1 MANIIDVV
9 MRLTDRVTDPL
20 RRIRQQMEQTANMNQ
35 RLGRDIQN
43 IGRGVSSIG
52 ESMMPAAAAITAVGV
67 ATGKT
72 FMDFE
77 ATITGAAVKAGATTE
92 AEFNKMRDVAGK
104 LGAEFPITASQAAE
118 GMDRLA
124 AGGFDV
130 NETIGAMPG
139 IITAAVASGEDLA
152 VTSDV
157 ITSALS
163 IWDMK
168 QGDIAE
174 NTTHVADVVQMAAN
188 KSKLGMQDFG
198 LAMQYAG
205 APAAALGVSIEELG
219 TAMAIMSNNGIQAS
233 TIGTSLRATMSRLA
247 SPPKAAAMAIEQ
259 LGLKINDANGKFVG
273 LENIVGQM
281 RTAMAGLSDTEQV
294 ALAEA
299 IAGEDAYSGL
309 LALIKTSPE
318 AYADMT
324 SSLQNATGSS
334 AEAYA
339 VMQNTLKGSIDSMM
353 GSVEAFGIAM
363 GTVMSPYIREAA
375 ETIKYFANVLTDMT
389 PEQQKMIAAAAASVV
404 GFTAFTLAA
413 GKMISIAGSLVSV
426 YGQIGRVMDNRHIR
440 NKLLEYSV
448 RGVMAAYSGLGNVA
462 TRALARLSSA
472 GTAAGGVF
480 SVIRQRA
487 AALRA
492 LGWTGIS
499 ANISS
504 AFASARAAVAV
515 HMAAVR
521 TSAVNGL
528 NVIRTRAAAMGNSVR
543 AAAAS
548 MRAITWA
555 DIGASISRTF
565 ASAQASVTN
574 SMASMRTSV
583 TNSLTAVRNRAMTT
597 ASSLRAFA
605 ANLTFSNISANI
617 SSAFASARAA
627 VATNM
632 AAMRARVASGMAFI
646 RAQAIATAGSLRA
659 FAASLSLSSMASRAA
674 TAITAVGRSF
684 LTAARAGLM
693 FALSPIGIAMI
704 AIAGAAY
711 LIYSNWEKVGPFF
724 TGLWN
729 QIKAAFAS
737 AMQSL
742 KPQIDSL
749 KAAFDVLKNTV
760 GTAVIAAMNRL
771 RAVFGQL
778 RATVGP
784 AMSGAIARLGAV
796 FTGLRATV
804 GGAVI
809 SAFNRL
815 KAAFDT
821 IKAAIQQNQGTIDK
835 IIGVFTTVATVVGG
849 VVVGAFVVMANVLTG
864 WVVAAIGVVTSIIGG
879 LIQVL
884 TGIITFITGVFTGNW
899 ETAWNGIKDIFAG
912 VFNAISGICSSVM
925 DGIKTAVG
933 GAIDSI
939 KSLLGMANGASV
951 TVNTNEVSAN
961 AEGGIYQ
968 QGAFLTTFAEKSPE
982 AAIPINHTARAV
994 SLWRQ
999 TGELLGVMP
1008 NQQPVTLNMEQK
1020 PVDLSDGFRTLADS
1034 LDNNAGSQTIINQAA
1049 RGSQQGTVPAQAP
1062 DRKQDIAISVNMGS
1076 VTIKNDDGKDLKTLG
1091 RELAGEILY
1100 NIQKSAINAN
1110 VGAV

>member
-9 MRLTDRVTDPL
+9 MRLTDSVTDPL
-20 RRIRQQMEQTANMNQ
+20 KRIRHQMEQTANMNQ
-35 RLGRDIQN
+35 RLGHDIQN
-43 IGRGVSSIG
+43 VGRGISSIG

-92 AEFNKMRDVAGK
+92 VEFNKMRDVAGK

-205 APAAALGVSIEELG
+205 APAAALGISIEELG

-233 TIGTSLRATMSRLA
+233 TIGTSLRSVISRLA

-259 LGLKINDANGKFVG
+259 LGLKVNDANGKFVG

-281 RTAMAGLSDTEQV
+281 RTAMSGLSDTEQV
-294 ALAEA
+294 ALAKA
-299 IAGEDAYSGL
+299 IAGEEAYSGL
-309 LALIKTSPE
+309 LALIKTSPK

-334 AEAYA
+334 AEAYT

-389 PEQQKMIAAAAASVV
+389 PEQQKMIAAAAVSVV

-426 YGQIGRVMDNRHIR
+426 YGQIGRVMDDRHIR

-448 RGVMAAYSGLGNVA
+448 RGVMAAYSGLGSVA
-462 TRALARLSSA
+462 TKAMSELSSA

-492 LGWTGIS
+492 LGWSGIS

-515 HMAAVR
+515 HMTAMR
-521 TSAVNGL
+521 TGATNAL
-528 NVIRTRAAAMGNSVR
+528 NAIRTRAVAMSNSVR

-565 ASAQASVTN
+565 ASAQVSVAN
-574 SMASMRTSV
+574 SMANMRTSV
-583 TNSLTAVRNRAMTT
+583 TNSLTAIRNRAMATT
-597 ASSLRAFA
+597 SSWRAFA

-632 AAMRARVASGMAFI
+632 AAMRARVASGMALI

-659 FAASLSLSSMASRAA
+659 FAASLSLSSMASRAT

-737 AMQSL
+737 AVQNL
-742 KPQIDSL
+742 KPQIDRL

-760 GTAVIAAMNRL
+760 GTAVIATMNKL
-771 RAVFGQL
+771 RAAFGQL
-778 RATVGP
+778 RATVGS
-784 AMSGAIARLGAV
+784 AMSAAITKLGTV
-796 FTGLRATV
+796 FANLQTTV

-809 SAFNRL
+809 SAFTRL

-821 IKAAIQQNQGTIDK
+821 VKAAIRQSQGTIDK
-835 IIGVFTTVATVVGG
+835 IVGVFTTVATIVGG

-864 WVVAAIGVVTSIIGG
+864 LVVAAVGVVSSIISG

-884 TGIITFITGVFTGNW
+884 TGIITFITGVFTLNW

-912 VFNAISGICSSVM
+912 VFNAISGICASVM

-951 TVNTNEVSAN
+951 TVNTNEVKAN
-961 AEGGIYQ
+961 ADGGIYP

-1008 NQQPVTLNMEQK
+1008 NQQSVTLNMEQK

-1076 VTIKNDDGKDLKTLG
+1076 VTIRNDDGKDLKSLG

>member
-9 MRLTDRVTDPL
+9 MRLTDSVTDPL
-20 RRIRQQMEQTANMNQ
+20 KRIRHQMEQTANMNQ
-35 RLGRDIQN
+35 RLGHDIQN
-43 IGRGVSSIG
+43 VGRGISSIG

-205 APAAALGVSIEELG
+205 APAAALGISIEELG

-233 TIGTSLRATMSRLA
+233 TIGTSLRSVISRLA

-259 LGLKINDANGKFVG
+259 LGLKVNDANGKFVG

-281 RTAMAGLSDTEQV
+281 RTAMSGLSDTEQV
-294 ALAEA
+294 ALAKA
-299 IAGEDAYSGL
+299 IAGEEAYSGL

-334 AEAYA
+334 AEAYT

-389 PEQQKMIAAAAASVV
+389 PEQQKMIAAAAVSVV

-426 YGQIGRVMDNRHIR
+426 YGQIGRVMDDRHIR

-448 RGVMAAYSGLGNVA
+448 RGVMAAYSGLGSVA
-462 TRALARLSSA
+462 TKAMSELSSA

-492 LGWTGIS
+492 LGWSGIS

-515 HMAAVR
+515 HMTAMR
-521 TSAVNGL
+521 TGATNAL
-528 NVIRTRAAAMGNSVR
+528 NAIRTRAVAMSNSVR

-565 ASAQASVTN
+565 ASAQVSVTN
-574 SMASMRTSV
+574 SMANMRTSV
-583 TNSLTAVRNRAMTT
+583 TNSLTAIRNRAMATT
-597 ASSLRAFA
+597 SSLRAFA

-632 AAMRARVASGMAFI
+632 AAMRARVASGMALI

-659 FAASLSLSSMASRAA
+659 FAASLSLSSMASRAT

-737 AMQSL
+737 AVQNL
-742 KPQIDSL
+742 KPQIDRL
-749 KAAFDVLKNTV
+749 KAAFYVLKNTV
-760 GTAVIAAMNRL
+760 GTAVIATMNKL
-771 RAVFGQL
+771 RAAFGQL
-778 RATVGP
+778 RATVGS
-784 AMSGAIARLGAV
+784 AMSAAITKLGTV
-796 FTGLRATV
+796 FANLQTTV

-809 SAFNRL
+809 SAFTRL

-821 IKAAIQQNQGTIDK
+821 VKAAIRQSQGTIDK
-835 IIGVFTTVATVVGG
+835 IIGVFTTVATIVGG

-864 WVVAAIGVVTSIIGG
+864 LVVAAVGVVSSIISG

-884 TGIITFITGVFTGNW
+884 TGIITFITGVFTLNW

-912 VFNAISGICSSVM
+912 VFNAISGICTSVM

-951 TVNTNEVSAN
+951 TVNTNEVKAN
-961 AEGGIYQ
+961 ADGGIYP

-1008 NQQPVTLNMEQK
+1008 NQQSVTLNMEQK

-1076 VTIKNDDGKDLKTLG
+1076 VTIRNDDGKDLKSLG

>member
-205 APAAALGVSIEELG
+205 APAAALGISIEELG

-233 TIGTSLRATMSRLA
+233 TIGTSLRSVISRLA

-259 LGLKINDANGKFVG
+259 LGLKVNDANGKFVG

-281 RTAMAGLSDTEQV
+281 RTAMSGLSDTEQV
-294 ALAEA
+294 ALAKA
-299 IAGEDAYSGL
+299 IAGEEAYSGL

-389 PEQQKMIAAAAASVV
+389 PEQQKMIAAVAASVV
-404 GFTAFTLAA
+404 GFTAFALAA

-426 YGQIGRVMDNRHIR
+426 YGQIGRVAGGGHIR

-448 RGVMAAYSGLGNVA
+448 RGVMAAYSGLGSVA
-462 TRALARLSSA
+462 TRAMSALSSA

-492 LGWTGIS
+492 LGWSGIS
-499 ANISS
+499 ANISN

-521 TSAVNGL
+521 TSAVNSL
-528 NVIRTRAAAMGNSVR
+528 NVIRTRVATMGNSVR

-565 ASAQASVTN
+565 ASARASVAN
-574 SMASMRTSV
+574 SMANMRTNV
-583 TNSLTAVRNRAMTT
+583 ANSLTAIRNRAMAT
-597 ASSLRAFA
+597 ANSLRAFA
-605 ANLTFSNISANI
+605 ANLTFSNIGANI

-684 LTAARAGLM
+684 LAAARAGLM

-925 DGIKTAVG
+925 NGIKTAVG

>member
-9 MRLTDRVTDPL
+9 MRLTDSVTDPL
-20 RRIRQQMEQTANMNQ
+20 RRIRHQMEQTANMNQ
-35 RLGRDIQN
+35 RLGHDIQN
-43 IGRGVSSIG
+43 VGRGISSIG

-294 ALAEA
+294 ALAKA

-334 AEAYA
+334 AKAYA

-375 ETIKYFANVLTDMT
+375 ETIKYFANALTGMT

-426 YGQIGRVMDNRHIR
+426 YGQIGRVAGGGHIR

-448 RGVMAAYSGLGNVA
+448 RGVMAAYSGLGSVA
-462 TRALARLSSA
+462 TRAMSALSSA

-492 LGWTGIS
+492 LGWSGIS
-499 ANISS
+499 ANISN

-515 HMAAVR
+515 HMTAMR
-521 TSAVNGL
+521 TGATNAL
-528 NVIRTRAAAMGNSVR
+528 NAIRTRAV
-543 AAAAS
+543 
-548 MRAITWA
+548 AIC
-555 DIGASISRTF
+555 
-565 ASAQASVTN
+565 
-574 SMASMRTSV
+574 
-583 TNSLTAVRNRAMTT
+583 
-597 ASSLRAFA
+597 
-605 ANLTFSNISANI
+605 
-617 SSAFASARAA
+617 
-627 VATNM
+627 
-632 AAMRARVASGMAFI
+632 
-646 RAQAIATAGSLRA
+646 
-659 FAASLSLSSMASRAA
+659 
-674 TAITAVGRSF
+674 
-684 LTAARAGLM
+684 
-693 FALSPIGIAMI
+693 
-704 AIAGAAY
+704 
-711 LIYSNWEKVGPFF
+711 KC
-724 TGLWN
+724 
-729 QIKAAFAS
+729 
-737 AMQSL
+737 
-742 KPQIDSL
+742 
-749 KAAFDVLKNTV
+749 
-760 GTAVIAAMNRL
+760 
-771 RAVFGQL
+771 
-778 RATVGP
+778 
-784 AMSGAIARLGAV
+784 
-796 FTGLRATV
+796 
-804 GGAVI
+804 
-809 SAFNRL
+809 
-815 KAAFDT
+815 
-821 IKAAIQQNQGTIDK
+821 
-835 IIGVFTTVATVVGG
+835 
-849 VVVGAFVVMANVLTG
+849 
-864 WVVAAIGVVTSIIGG
+864 TSICGK
-879 LIQVL
+879 Q
-884 TGIITFITGVFTGNW
+884 
-899 ETAWNGIKDIFAG
+899 
-912 VFNAISGICSSVM
+912 
-925 DGIKTAVG
+925 
-933 GAIDSI
+933 
-939 KSLLGMANGASV
+939 
-951 TVNTNEVSAN
+951 
-961 AEGGIYQ
+961 
-968 QGAFLTTFAEKSPE
+968 
-982 AAIPINHTARAV
+982 H
-994 SLWRQ
+994 
-999 TGELLGVMP
+999 GEYAH
-1008 NQQPVTLNMEQK
+1008 K
-1020 PVDLSDGFRTLADS
+1020 RY
-1034 LDNNAGSQTIINQAA
+1034 
-1049 RGSQQGTVPAQAP
+1049 
-1062 DRKQDIAISVNMGS
+1062 K
-1076 VTIKNDDGKDLKTLG
+1076 
-1091 RELAGEILY
+1091 
-1100 NIQKSAINAN
+1100 
-1110 VGAV
+1110 

>member
-1 MANIIDVV
+1 MANIIDVI
-9 MRLTDRVTDPL
+9 MRLTDNVTDPL

-77 ATITGAAVKAGATTE
+77 ATITGAAVKAGAATE

-247 SPPKAAAMAIEQ
+247 SPPKQAAAAIDQ
-259 LGLKINDANGKFVG
+259 LGLTIKDANGNFVG
-273 LENIVGQM
+273 LENVISQM
-281 RTAMAGLSDTEQV
+281 RTAMQGLDQV
-294 ALAEA
+294 RQVELAKM

-324 SSLQNATGSS
+324 NSLKNATGSS
-334 AEAYA
+334 AEAYT

-413 GKMISIAGSLVSV
+413 GKLITIGGSLVTM
-426 YGQIGRVMDNRHIR
+426 YGQVGRVMHGGHIS

-448 RGVMAAYSGLGNVA
+448 RGVMSAFSGLGSVA
-462 TRALARLSSA
+462 TRALAGLSSA

-480 SVIRQRA
+480 TVIRQRA
-487 AALRA
+487 AALQA
-492 LGWTGIS
+492 LGWSGIS
-499 ANISS
+499 ANINST
-504 AFASARAAVAV
+504 FASARAAVAA
-515 HMAAVR
+515 HMAALR

-528 NVIRTRAAAMGNSVR
+528 NVIRTRAVAMGNSVR
-543 AAAAS
+543 AVAAS

-555 DIGASISRTF
+555 DIGANISRTF
-565 ASAQASVTN
+565 ASARASVAN
-574 SMASMRTSV
+574 NMANMRTNV
-583 TNSLTAVRNRAMTT
+583 ANSLTSIRNRAMAT
-597 ASSLRAFA
+597 ANSLRAFA

-742 KPQIDSL
+742 KPQIDRL

-760 GTAVIAAMNRL
+760 GTAVITAMNKL
-771 RAVFGQL
+771 RATFGQL
-778 RATVGP
+778 RTTVGP
-784 AMSGAIARLGAV
+784 AMAGAV
-796 FTGLRATV
+796 TRLMTAFTGLRTTV

-809 SAFNRL
+809 SVFNRL

-821 IKAAIQQNQGTIDK
+821 VKAAIQQNQGTINK
-835 IIGVFTTVATVVGG
+835 IIGVFTTVATIVGG
-849 VVVGAFVVMANVLTG
+849 VVVGALVILANVFVGAITT
-864 WVVAAIGVVTSIIGG
+864 AIGIAASVISGF
-879 LIQVL
+879 IQVL
-884 TGIITFITGVFTGNW
+884 TGVIKIITGVFALDW
-899 ETAWNGIKDIFAG
+899 KTAWEGIKDVFAG
-912 VFNAISGICSSVM
+912 VFEAIAGICSSVM
-925 DGIKTAVG
+925 NGIKTAVG

-951 TVNTNEVSAN
+951 TVNTNEVKAN

-1076 VTIKNDDGKDLKTLG
+1076 VTIRNDDGKDLKTLG

>member
-294 ALAEA
+294 ALAKA

>member
-9 MRLTDRVTDPL
+9 MRLTDSVTDPL
-20 RRIRQQMEQTANMNQ
+20 RRIRHQMEQTANMNQ
-35 RLGRDIQN
+35 RLGHDIQN
-43 IGRGVSSIG
+43 VGRGISSIG

-205 APAAALGVSIEELG
+205 APAAALGISIEELG

-233 TIGTSLRATMSRLA
+233 TIGTSLRSVISRLA

-281 RTAMAGLSDTEQV
+281 RTAMTGLSDTEQV
-294 ALAEA
+294 ALTKA

-334 AEAYA
+334 AEAYT

-389 PEQQKMIAAAAASVV
+389 PEQKKMIAAVAASVV

-426 YGQIGRVMDNRHIR
+426 YGQIGRVAGGGHIR

-448 RGVMAAYSGLGNVA
+448 RGVMAAYSGLGSVA
-462 TRALARLSSA
+462 TRAMSALSSA

-492 LGWTGIS
+492 LGWSGIS

-515 HMAAVR
+515 HMTAMR
-521 TSAVNGL
+521 TGATNAL
-528 NVIRTRAAAMGNSVR
+528 NAIRTRAVAMSNSVR

-565 ASAQASVTN
+565 ASAQVSVAN
-574 SMASMRTSV
+574 SMANMRTSV
-583 TNSLTAVRNRAMTT
+583 TNSLTAIRNRAMATT
-597 ASSLRAFA
+597 SSLRAFA

-632 AAMRARVASGMAFI
+632 AAIRARVASGMALI

-659 FAASLSLSSMASRAA
+659 FAASLSLSSMASRAV

-737 AMQSL
+737 AVQNL
-742 KPQIDSL
+742 KPQIDRL

-760 GTAVIAAMNRL
+760 GTAVIATMNKL
-771 RAVFGQL
+771 RAAFGQL

-784 AMSGAIARLGAV
+784 AMSAAITKLGTV
-796 FTGLRATV
+796 FANLQTTI

-809 SAFNRL
+809 SAFTRL

-821 IKAAIQQNQGTIDK
+821 VKAAIRQSQGTIDK
-835 IIGVFTTVATVVGG
+835 IIGVFTTVATIVGG
-849 VVVGAFVVMANVLTG
+849 VVVGV
-864 WVVAAIGVVTSIIGG
+864 GVVSSIISG

-884 TGIITFITGVFTGNW
+884 TGIITFITGVFTLNW

-912 VFNAISGICSSVM
+912 VFNAISGICTSVM

-951 TVNTNEVSAN
+951 TVNTNEVKAN
-961 AEGGIYQ
+961 ADGGIYP

-1008 NQQPVTLNMEQK
+1008 NQQSVTLNMEQK

-1076 VTIKNDDGKDLKTLG
+1076 VTIRNDDGKDLKSLG

>member
-9 MRLTDRVTDPL
+9 MRLTDSVTDPL
-20 RRIRQQMEQTANMNQ
+20 KRIRHQMEQTANMNQ
-35 RLGRDIQN
+35 RLGHDIQN
-43 IGRGVSSIG
+43 VGRGISSIG

-168 QGDIAE
+168 QGNIAE

-205 APAAALGVSIEELG
+205 APAAALGISIEELG
-219 TAMAIMSNNGIQAS
+219 TAMAIMSNNGIKAS
-233 TIGTSLRATMSRLA
+233 TIGTSLRSVISRLA

-259 LGLKINDANGKFVG
+259 LGLKVNDANGKFVG

-281 RTAMAGLSDTEQV
+281 RTAMSGLSDTEQV
-294 ALAEA
+294 ALAKA
-299 IAGEDAYSGL
+299 IAGEEAYSGL

-334 AEAYA
+334 AEAYT

-389 PEQQKMIAAAAASVV
+389 PEQQKMIAAAAVSVV

-426 YGQIGRVMDNRHIR
+426 YGQIGRVMNDRHIR

-448 RGVMAAYSGLGNVA
+448 RGVMAAYSGLGSVA
-462 TRALARLSSA
+462 TKAMSELSSA
-472 GTAAGGVF
+472 GTSAGGVF

-492 LGWTGIS
+492 LGWSGIS

-515 HMAAVR
+515 HMTAMR
-521 TSAVNGL
+521 TGATNAL
-528 NVIRTRAAAMGNSVR
+528 NAIRTRAVAMSNSVR

-565 ASAQASVTN
+565 ASAQVSVAN
-574 SMASMRTSV
+574 RMANMRTSV
-583 TNSLTAVRNRAMTT
+583 TNSLTAIRNRAMATT
-597 ASSLRAFA
+597 SSLRAFA

-632 AAMRARVASGMAFI
+632 AAMRARVASGMALI

-737 AMQSL
+737 AVQNL
-742 KPQIDSL
+742 KLQIDRL

-760 GTAVIAAMNRL
+760 GTAVIATMNKL
-771 RAVFGQL
+771 RAAFGQL

-784 AMSGAIARLGAV
+784 AMSAAITKLGTV
-796 FTGLRATV
+796 FANLQTTV

-809 SAFNRL
+809 SAFTRL

-821 IKAAIQQNQGTIDK
+821 VKAAIRQSQGTIDK
-835 IIGVFTTVATVVGG
+835 IIGVFTTVATIVGG

-864 WVVAAIGVVTSIIGG
+864 LVVAAVGVVSSIISG

-884 TGIITFITGVFTGNW
+884 TGIITFITGVFTLNW

-912 VFNAISGICSSVM
+912 VFNAISGICTSVM

-951 TVNTNEVSAN
+951 TVNTNEVKAN
-961 AEGGIYQ
+961 ADGGIYP

-1008 NQQPVTLNMEQK
+1008 NQQSVTLNMEQK

-1034 LDNNAGSQTIINQAA
+1034 LDNNAGSQTIINQVA

-1076 VTIKNDDGKDLKTLG
+1076 VTIRNDDGKDLKSLG